1 MSDDQ
6 DIEQLGKI
14 GLNHFAPYLMNRIM
28 GRYNASLRDEM
39 SDFGLTVPKMRVMA
53 ILAVMDGLLIGELV
67 VYAVVEYS
75 TLSRTLD
82 GMEKDGLVRRTPDPN
97 DQRATRIHLT
107 DAGRET
113 FQKLWPSMAGAHEQM
128 FQGIEDDEHRA
139 FVGTLTKIL
148 KNIRK
153 HDF

>member
-1 MSDDQ
+1 MT
-6 DIEQLGKI
+6 ETPETARLGKI
-14 GLNHFAPYLMNRIM
+14 GLDNFAPYLMNRIM
-28 GRYNASLRDEM
+28 GRYNASLREEM
-39 SDFGLTVPKMRVMA
+39 TDLGLTVPKMRVIA
-53 ILAVMDGLLIGELV
+53 ILAVMDGLLIGELT

-82 GMEKDGLVRRTPDPN
+82 GLEKDGLVRRSPDPD

-113 FQKLWPSMAGAHEQM
+113 FEQLWPSMANAHAQM

>member
-1 MSDDQ
+1 
-6 DIEQLGKI
+6 
-14 GLNHFAPYLMNRIM
+14 
-28 GRYNASLRDEM
+28 
-39 SDFGLTVPKMRVMA
+39 
-53 ILAVMDGLLIGELV
+53 
-67 VYAVVEYS
+67 VVEYS

-82 GMEKDGLVRRTPDPN
+82 GLEKDGLVRRSPDPD

-113 FQKLWPSMAGAHEQM
+113 FEQLWPSMANAHAQM